1 MEAAAPSAKKRR
13 SAALDTGKSTTPA
26 TAETSDP
33 EATRA
38 KKTSSPSSQEPPP
51 PAPPGAGEE
60 GEEEANGGG
69 VDRIS
74 ALPDAMLGDIVTLL
88 PTKDGARTQALAHRW
103 RHAWRAAPLNLD
115 FHRLPDDD
123 DIDDGDGDDDDD
135 EALAG
140 AVSRIL
146 SSHHGPGRVFRVPAR
161 HLGDR
166 AAAVDAWLRS
176 PALDNLQDIELCYP
190 RRRPPLDHPPPLPAT
205 TFRFSATL
213 RSATFGQ
220 CQISDDVQGIRCFP
234 HLRQLALVQARVS
247 EGSLQSMIS
256 RSSCP
261 ALECLFLDS
270 SHGFRRVQIN
280 STTLRSIYVRT
291 DYYGPDLRFL
301 ELVVEDAPCLEKLLC
316 AERVGFNVSV
326 MAAAPK
332 LQILGS
338 LSNWLSCWSSPRH
351 VFGSTVFE
359 VMRLVRFT
367 SVVCSVKVLSVD
379 LIIDNN
385 LDMVIDIMKC
395 FPCLEK
401 LYIKGSISKK
411 GDTNLWRQK
420 HRRLIRGFDIH
431 LKTLVLERYQGI
443 KSHVRFA
450 SFFLLN
456 AKELEVMRLEV
467 EEKNCNEE
475 FFAEQR
481 LKLEVEGWAPGDDA
495 RVDFAL
501 NRCKC
506 RIIHIDHVRDLAIAD
521 PFECTC

>member
-146 SSHHGPGRVFRVPAR
+146 SSHHGPGRVFCVPAR

-359 VMRLVRFT
+359 
-367 SVVCSVKVLSVD
+367 
-379 LIIDNN
+379 
-385 LDMVIDIMKC
+385 
-395 FPCLEK
+395 
-401 LYIKGSISKK
+401 GSISKK